1 MRYFILDVFADRPF
15 AGNPL
20 AVIPDAVGLDATLMQ
35 RVAAEFGFS
44 ETAFVFPERGGPW
57 RVRIFTPAAELPFA
71 GHPLVGT
78 AYALAR
84 FGYLPAE
91 PAAPD
96 LPLRVAAGS
105 VEARIRFFGEQPVGA
120 EFPAPG
126 RFLLGDRA
134 DPAQVAC
141 LLGLAEADL
150 SATAP
155 LPCRAGHGLDFLIV
169 RLADADALGRAA
181 IRGPLPPSLLACGL
195 ANGIYLFT
203 DGDGIEADIFARMF
217 APAHGI
223 AEDPATGS
231 AAATLA
237 GLLAHLHPE
246 PDSLLRWRIAQ
257 GREMGRPGLIETFAR
272 KRDGHLEEVRI
283 GGRCALVAEGE
294 LLL

>member
-1 MRYFILDVFADRPF
+1 MRFFILDVFTDRPF
-15 AGNPL
+15 TGNPL
-20 AVIPDAVGLDATLMQ
+20 AVIPDADGLDAALMQ

-44 ETAFVFPERGGPW
+44 ETSFVFPEAGTPW
-57 RVRIFTPAAELPFA
+57 QVRIFTPAAELPFA

-91 PAAPD
+91 PAAPG
-96 LPLRVAAGS
+96 LPLRVAAGDI
-105 VEARIRFFGEQPVGA
+105 EARIRFTCGHPVGA
-120 EFPAPG
+120 EFAAPG

-134 DPAQVAC
+134 DPAQVAR
-141 LLGLAEADL
+141 LLGLSESEL
-150 SATAP
+150 SDAAP
-155 LPCRAGHGLDFLIV
+155 LPCRAGHGLDFLLV
-169 RLADADALGRAA
+169 RLADPEALGRATV
-181 IRGPLPPSLLACGL
+181 RGPLPATLLELGL

-246 PDSLLRWRIAQ
+246 PDALLRWRIAQ

-272 KRDGHLEEVRI
+272 KRGGRLEEVRI